1 MIEKIVLTGAA
12 GKLARRM
19 RAPLSQLCRQLV
31 VADIVP
37 LQATGNETAV
47 QCDLSDASAVEAL
60 LRGADSVVHFAG
72 YPREAAWSTLI
83 PANIVAVTNLWEAAL
98 KHGVRR
104 IVYASSNHVVGMYPV
119 DRKVDV
125 AAELKCDSRY
135 GVSKAFA
142 ETVARFYYEKFG
154 LESLGIR
161 IGRCEDEASDERML
175 STWLHPQDLA
185 TLVQLGITHPVAADV
200 VYGVSANS
208 QGWCINPPYE
218 RFPYQ
223 PEHSAD
229 IFADRIA
236 AAKSL
241 TTKRWPLQGGPFAD
255 HEFVGDPARAANFFR
270 SSSATFTS
278 SESRHGND

>member
-12 GKLARRM
+12 GKLARRL
-19 RAPLSQLCRQLV
+19 RAPLSLLCQQLV

-37 LQATGNETAV
+37 LEASGNETAV
-47 QCDLSDASAVEAL
+47 QCDLSDAAAVDAL
-60 LRGADSVVHFAG
+60 LQGADTVVHFAG
-72 YPREAAWSTLI
+72 YPREASWATLI

-104 IVYASSNHVVGMYPV
+104 IVYASTNHVVGMYPV

-135 GVSKAFA
+135 GVSKAFT

-175 STWLHPQDLA
+175 STWIHPQDLA
-185 TLVQLGITHPVAADV
+185 TLVQLGITHSVSAGV
-200 VYGVSANS
+200 VYGVSENS
-208 QGWCINPPYE
+208 QAWCVNPPFE
-218 RFPYQ
+218 QFPYQ

-229 IFADRIA
+229 AFADSIA
-236 AAKSL
+236 AAKPP
-241 TTKRWPLQGGPFAD
+241 TAKRWPLQGGPFAD
-255 HEFVGDPARAANFFR
+255 YEFVGESARAANFYR
-270 SSSATFTS
+270 ATYATFPLPKS
-278 SESRHGND
+278 PHGND

>member
-37 LQATGNETAV
+37 LQANGNETAV
-47 QCDLSDASAVEAL
+47 QSDLTDASAVDAL
-60 LRGADSVVHFAG
+60 LQGVDAVVHFAG

-83 PANIVAVTNLWEAAL
+83 PANIISVTNLWEAAL
-98 KHGVRR
+98 KNGVRR

-135 GVSKAFA
+135 GVTKAFT
-142 ETVARFYYEKFG
+142 ETLARFYYEKFG

-161 IGRCEDEASDERML
+161 IGRCEDEATDERML
-175 STWLHPQDLA
+175 STWIHPHDLA
-185 TLVQLGITHPVAADV
+185 TLVKLGITHPVAADV

-208 QGWCINPPYE
+208 QGWCVNPPYQQ
-218 RFPYQ
+218 FPYH

-229 IFADRIA
+229 LFAETTA
-236 AAKSL
+236 VTKSPL
-241 TTKRWPLQGGPFAD
+241 SKQWPLQGGPFAD
-255 HEFVGDPARAANFFR
+255 HEYVGDPARAANFYR
-270 SSSATFTS
+270 AAQVANTSAGS
-278 SESRHGND
+278 NHGND